1 MSVVR
6 FSGVSRWYG
15 KFLGVAQVDLELDGG
30 VTGLLGPNGAG
41 KSTLMKLIYGEL
53 RPSEGMVRVFGENP
67 FANPQVAARLGL
79 APEGD
84 NFYLRTRGVDFVA
97 FLLRLHGFEPG
108 SARELAERTLTEVGL
123 AEVAD
128 RPIATYSKG
137 MRQRLKLA
145 QAVAHQPD
153 LLVLDEPLSGLDP
166 VGRRQLIDRIRREG
180 ERGAT
185 VIVSSHILHEVE
197 LMTREV
203 VLMNHGRVLAT
214 GNVQEIRRLIDAHP
228 HRIRIATPVPR
239 PLAARLLNFP
249 GIRSVSFS
257 EERGEVLAE
266 TSEPDRFYRELTDV
280 VVNERLAVTG
290 LESPDDNLESVFHY
304 LVGA

>member
-1 MSVVR
+1 VTAVAL
-6 FSGVSRWYG
+6 SGVSRWYG
-15 KFLGVAQVDLELDGG
+15 KVLGIAQLELEMNGG
-30 VTGLLGPNGAG
+30 VIGLLGPNGAG

-53 RPSEGMVRVFGENP
+53 RPSQGQVRVFGENP
-67 FANPQVAARLGL
+67 FANPRVGARLGIG
-79 APEGD
+79 PEGD
-84 NFYLRTRGVDFVA
+84 PYYPRTTGRDFVA
-97 FLLRLHGFEPG
+97 YLLRLHGFEAG
-108 SARELAERTLTEVGL
+108 RASRTAETALGELGL
-123 AEVAD
+123 DEVAV

-153 LLVLDEPLSGLDP
+153 LLVLDEPLAGLDP
-166 VGRRQLIDRIRREG
+166 VGRSELIDRIRREAA
-180 ERGAT
+180 RGAT

-203 VLMNHGRVLAT
+203 VLLSQGRLLAT

-228 HRIRIATPVPR
+228 HRIRIGTAQPR
-239 PLAARLLNFP
+239 ELARRLLDFQ
-249 GIRSVSFS
+249 GIRSVAFS
-257 EERGEVLAE
+257 EERGEVLVE
-266 TSEPDRFYRELTDV
+266 TSEPDRFYRELGEAV
-280 VVNERLAVTG
+280 VKDELSVGE